1 MSNETP
7 GADLQQA
14 ISQALGESEIQVIL
28 ATKTYGRKTNQA
40 FSTYQEMN
48 YALKRNPFLV
58 KMPWDVIWEEPAAEM
73 ALDGRMWEGWTP
85 GAPLPQELV
94 EHIIEKIPALV

>member
-14 ISQALGESEIQVIL
+14 ISQALERADPSDPGDED
-28 ATKTYGRKTNQA
+28 AGRKTNQA